1 MKRKKSKKE
10 LFSELHRN
18 GKTTSWIKN
27 NNDSISL
34 KFSSKAIA
42 FILVFMLLIA
52 YTKADEIE
60 CPAGYS
66 CENDLKTPCEVGW
79 YSLKGETTCSR
90 CKPGKLVNF
99 QFSSTRRNYMPN
111 HDRSSNQMQRWR
123 VFTMVLHKMRALSSR

>member
-1 MKRKKSKKE
+1 MKRLKKRKTHNLQGDNKVRTSKNYSDKT
-10 LFSELHRN
+10 LFKSQ
-18 GKTTSWIKN
+18 
-27 NNDSISL
+27 
-34 KFSSKAIA
+34 SKYIAIA
-42 FILVFMLLIA
+42 FVFLLFISI
-52 YTKADEIE
+52 TKAQSFE
-60 CPAGYS
+60 CPAGHS

-99 QFSSTRRNYMPN
+99 QFSSTRRNYMTN